1 MVLSSTSGRRVAG
14 MSKTEIG
21 SAAAGW
27 RISAHD
33 AVGLCTA
40 CFPLLQLQ
48 DCALHAEALDA
59 MLDSPL
65 GRRVAGTSE
74 ADLASLL
81 LNDAYKL
88 KMHRLYAMSYGGVVA
103 DFVLNVRR
111 TPFPLKRIRTE
122 ARCAPAPGLGLE
134 SPGTCRFWQ
143 TQEICMLR
151 PR

>member
-1 MVLSSTSGRRVAG
+1 
-14 MSKTEIG
+14 
-21 SAAAGW
+21 
-27 RISAHD
+27 
-33 AVGLCTA
+33 
-40 CFPLLQLQ
+40 
-48 DCALHAEALDA
+48 

-65 GRRVAGTSE
+65 GRRVAGTRE

-122 ARCAPAPGLGLE
+122 ARPAPAPALQGVLSMLFSGTRTLMRGLQCTTRGALLY
-134 SPGTCRFWQ
+134 T
-143 TQEICMLR
+143 
-151 PR
+151 

>member
-1 MVLSSTSGRRVAG
+1 
-14 MSKTEIG
+14 
-21 SAAAGW
+21 
-27 RISAHD
+27 
-33 AVGLCTA
+33 
-40 CFPLLQLQ
+40 
-48 DCALHAEALDA
+48 

-122 ARCAPAPGLGLE
+122 ARLALAPGLGLLP
-134 SPGTCRFWQ
+134 PGTCRFW
-143 TQEICMLR
+143 R
-151 PR
+151 PESLFSMGLKSVME

>member
-1 MVLSSTSGRRVAG
+1 
-14 MSKTEIG
+14 
-21 SAAAGW
+21 
-27 RISAHD
+27 
-33 AVGLCTA
+33 
-40 CFPLLQLQ
+40 
-48 DCALHAEALDA
+48 

-122 ARCAPAPGLGLE
+122 ARHAPAPAPSGRPGGLYALGLH
-134 SPGTCRFWQ
+134 SGTRLA
-143 TQEICMLR
+143 TR
-151 PR
+151 PDTIQ

>member
-1 MVLSSTSGRRVAG
+1 
-14 MSKTEIG
+14 
-21 SAAAGW
+21 
-27 RISAHD
+27 
-33 AVGLCTA
+33 
-40 CFPLLQLQ
+40 
-48 DCALHAEALDA
+48 

-74 ADLASLL
+74 GDLALLL

-122 ARCAPAPGLGLE
+122 ARLAHAPAVLE
-134 SPGTCRFWQ
+134 GQSSTLS
-143 TQEICMLR
+143 ICGVRRDLPCAR
-151 PR
+151 TPFNKRWYLEGATIS